1 MTVKLPEGG
10 AHTMRELSSSNR
22 DRVFI
27 IVSHG
32 RVNSNTATVHSWC
45 YCLYKNMSRLVRIR
59 KCESKRK
66 KNKIAMI
73 SRR

>member
-10 AHTMRELSSSNR
+10 AHTMRELSSNNR

-32 RVNSNTATVHSWC
+32 SVNSNTATVHSWR
-45 YCLYKNMSRLVRIR
+45 YCLY
-59 KCESKRK
+59 
-66 KNKIAMI
+66 
-73 SRR
+73 